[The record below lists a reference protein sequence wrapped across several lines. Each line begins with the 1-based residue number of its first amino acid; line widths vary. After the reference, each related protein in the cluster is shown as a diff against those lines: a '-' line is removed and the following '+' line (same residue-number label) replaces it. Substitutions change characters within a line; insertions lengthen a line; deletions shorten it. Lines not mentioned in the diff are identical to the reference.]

1 MEGRRVSDPIDELVA
16 LSRTLGEPHRD
27 LVVLAEGNTSVQV
40 DEGRMVVK
48 TSGSRLGS
56 ASRDDFVEVETKPLL
71 ELIDS
76 AETDDSL
83 VDAAMRAARGGQE
96 RPRPSMEAL
105 VHAVCLRQPGVDVV
119 AHTHPVAVNA
129 ILCSDQAE
137 RLVDGALFPDQVVVM
152 GRHAVLVP
160 YADPGLALARAV
172 NAELERFVAEH
183 GRPPK
188 VVYLANHGIF
198 VLAGSTAEALAVT
211 EMTVKT
217 ARVLSG
223 VLAVGRPRYLTEA
236 QADRIDTRP
245 DEALRRRRLAEGSPC

>member
-1 MEGRRVSDPIDELVA
+1 
-16 LSRTLGEPHRD
+16 
-27 LVVLAEGNTSVQV
+27 
-40 DEGRMVVK
+40 
-48 TSGSRLGS
+48 
-56 ASRDDFVEVETKPLL
+56 
-71 ELIDS
+71 
-76 AETDDSL
+76 
-83 VDAAMRAARGGQE
+83 
-96 RPRPSMEAL
+96 
-105 VHAVCLRQPGVDVV
+105 
-119 AHTHPVAVNA
+119 
-129 ILCSDQAE
+129 
-137 RLVDGALFPDQVVVM
+137 
-152 GRHAVLVP
+152 
-160 YADPGLALARAV
+160 V

-223 VLAVGRPRYLTEA
+223 VLAIGRPRYLTEA